1 MQVIMNANINTQ
13 IISNVNNKQT
23 HSKTQWHTLKHHF
36 CETSTVGITKIK

>member
-13 IISNVNNKQT
+13 IISNVNKKQT
-23 HSKTQWHTLKHHF
+23 HSKTQWHTLKV